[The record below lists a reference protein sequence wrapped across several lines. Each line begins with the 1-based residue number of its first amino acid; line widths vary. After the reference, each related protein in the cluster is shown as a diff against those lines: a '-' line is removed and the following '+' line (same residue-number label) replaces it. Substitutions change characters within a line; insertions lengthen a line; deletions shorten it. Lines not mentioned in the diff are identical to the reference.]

1 MKKIILLIL
10 SFIIFPNAFALTGLG
25 NTFSVGTYSS
35 NTTKVLNANKSYQ
48 SFSNYSM
55 QTTIENGTTIKEF
68 INTNDIVFAVNWSG
82 QIMPNLQQLLGQ
94 YNGTTQKNRLGGLHS
109 SLYQDSN
116 LVIYKTGNMR
126 LNQGV
131 AYIKDFLPPNFDVNI
146 LKP

>member
-10 SFIIFPNAFALTGLG
+10 GFIIFSNAFALTGLG
-25 NTFSVGTYSS
+25 NTFQVATYSS
-35 NTTKVLNANKSYQ
+35 NTTKILSANKSYQ
-48 SFSNYSM
+48 SFLNYSV

-68 INTNDIVFAVNWSG
+68 INTNNIVFAVNWSG

-94 YNGTTQKNRLGGLHS
+94 YNGTTKKGKLNGLHS